1 MSDLWTRWTRAI
13 DDELPAAVALR
24 HAVHA
29 DPRGSGDEEDTT
41 RLVTEAIGAGDGVRV
56 AKTGR
61 AILLPGAEGEGPA
74 VALRAE
80 LDALPITER
89 TGVAWASETDLMHA
103 CGHDVHLA
111 ALVAVSRAAVRI
123 GVPRPILALLQPREE
138 TSPSG
143 ALDVV
148 ESGLLAEHGV
158 DTVIAA
164 HVQPRLADGAVSA
177 VPGPVNASTDEF
189 DVVVRGQGGHAGY
202 PHMLRDPILALS
214 QLVVS
219 LQQLASR
226 RIDPVFGAVC
236 SVGRIQGGTAA
247 NVVPNTASLSGSL
260 RLMREDDRDRA
271 LEALE
276 QIVHG
281 TAQAHGCTA
290 ELRISPCEPVLHNDP
305 ALAAAAQRWLVHG
318 GARVDHEFRSFGADD
333 FAHYCGGDT
342 RGLMLFVGLGD
353 SAGAPSLHDEVFL
366 PADDAVTRVA
376 HALVAG
382 YLAALEA
389 ESHRLGGRATV
400 AP

>member
-24 HAVHA
+24 HTVHA
-29 DPRGSGDEEDTT
+29 DPRASGDEEDTA
-41 RLVTEAIGAGDGVRV
+41 RLVTAAIGAGDGVRV

-61 AILLPGAEGEGPA
+61 AIPLPGAPDGPGI
-74 VALRAE
+74 ALRAE
-80 LDALPITER
+80 LDALPVTER
-89 TGVAWASETDLMHA
+89 TGVPWASETDLMHA

-111 ALVAVSRAAVRI
+111 ALVAVARAAIRVEL
-123 GVPRPILALLQPREE
+123 PRPILALLQPREE

-148 ESGLLAEHGV
+148 ESGLLAEHRV
-158 DTVIAA
+158 DTVIGA

-189 DVVVRGQGGHAGY
+189 EVVVRGQGGHAGY

-219 LQQLASR
+219 LQQLAAR

-236 SVGRIQGGTAA
+236 SVGRIRGGTAA
-247 NVVPNTASLSGSL
+247 NVVPNTASLAGSL
-260 RLMREDDRDRA
+260 RLMRAEDRVRA

-281 TAQAHGCTA
+281 TAAAHGCTA

-333 FAHYCGGDT
+333 FAHYCGGET

-353 SAGAPSLHDEVFL
+353 TAGAPSLHDEVFL
-366 PADDAVTRVA
+366 PGDDAVTRVA

-382 YLAALEA
+382 YLAATEA
-389 ESHRLGGRATV
+389 ESRRPGRRATV